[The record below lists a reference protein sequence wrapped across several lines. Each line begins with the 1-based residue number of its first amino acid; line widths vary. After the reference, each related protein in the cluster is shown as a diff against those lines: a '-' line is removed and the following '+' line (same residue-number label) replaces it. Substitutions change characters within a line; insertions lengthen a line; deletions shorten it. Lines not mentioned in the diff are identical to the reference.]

1 MLLVFPSKN
10 QTGGELNF
18 SSLEIFF
25 AVATEKNLTRAARH
39 LARVQSNVTMLVK
52 QFEEELQAQLFS
64 RSGKRMSLTP
74 SGGTMLDYAQRL
86 PYLAERARLATNPE
100 QQPGR
105 LSIGAMESTA
115 AARLPALLSKYHSKW
130 PQVELEISIGT
141 SRSLVEDVE
150 RGHLDC
156 AFVADS
162 SFQGARDPRPE
173 FAARG
178 LSATRAYRE
187 DLLLTLP
194 PNHPTVSIPTDIRLK
209 TLAAFSNGCAYR
221 NVLEQ
226 WLGVTSFEADSDW
239 KVMELVSY
247 HAILACVAA
256 GSCFALCPRSILDL
270 QRVPMDIC
278 VQKIA
283 TIDTY
288 LVAQSNYKSGAYEE
302 LLQFLQA
309 SMYSRR
315 EGVDD

>member
-1 MLLVFPSKN
+1 M
-10 QTGGELNF
+10 NF
-18 SSLEIFF
+18 SSLEIFC
-25 AVATEKNLTRAARH
+25 AVATEQSVTRAARH
-39 LARVQSNVTMLVK
+39 LARVQSNVTMRVQQL
-52 QFEEELQAQLFS
+52 EEELQVQLFS

-74 SGGTMLDYAQRL
+74 SGRTMLDYAQRL
-86 PYLAERARLATNPE
+86 LYLAEEARLAMNPE

-115 AARLPALLSKYHSKW
+115 AARLPALLSKYHCRW

-150 RGHLDC
+150 RGRLDC
-156 AFVADS
+156 VFVADS
-162 SFQGARDPRPE
+162 SFLGTRDPRPK

-178 LSATRAYRE
+178 LRATRAYRE
-187 DLLLTLP
+187 DLLLVLP
-194 PNHPTVSIPTDIRLK
+194 PNHPTVSKPTDLKLK
-209 TLAAFSNGCAYR
+209 TLAAFSDGCAYR

-226 WLGVTSFEADSDW
+226 WLGIARFEADGDW
-239 KVMELVSY
+239 KVTEFVSY
-247 HAILACVAA
+247 HAILASVAA
-256 GSCFALCPRSILDL
+256 GSCFALCPRSILNL

-288 LVAQSNYKSGAYEE
+288 LVAQSNYQSNAYKE

-309 SMYSRR
+309 WTYAQP
-315 EGVDD
+315 GCING